1 MFPKIFCIRNIHQLF
16 KKEVVIHD
24 PDYTRIPGDL
34 QVLTDECK
42 EYIAKNRLMKAPN
55 YFKLWMSG
63 EKDDEM
69 ISINEKLET
78 LIEEMSNTKSVT
90 LLNTLNNYPI
100 ISVSAHIRP
109 FHTYWLNLA
118 AGVIFP
124 IGLFFYFR
132 IWAFRVRLA
141 KDMERIIK
149 NNEQIQFIIQNI
161 NK

>member
-1 MFPKIFCIRNIHQLF
+1 
-16 KKEVVIHD
+16 
-24 PDYTRIPGDL
+24 
-34 QVLTDECK
+34 
-42 EYIAKNRLMKAPN
+42 MKDPN

-63 EKDDEM
+63 EKDDEVM
-69 ISINEKLET
+69 YINEKLET

-90 LLNTLNNYPI
+90 LLNTLNNYPV

-109 FHTYWLNLA
+109 FHIYWLNLA

-124 IGLFFYFR
+124 VGLFFYFR

-149 NNEQIQFIIQNI
+149 NNEQVQFIIQNI

>member
-1 MFPKIFCIRNIHQLF
+1 MLNADAYINWFKKIVGIRNIRHLF

-78 LIEEMSNTKSVT
+78 LIEEMS
-90 LLNTLNNYPI
+90 
-100 ISVSAHIRP
+100 IRS
-109 FHTYWLNLA
+109 L
-118 AGVIFP
+118 
-124 IGLFFYFR
+124 
-132 IWAFRVRLA
+132 
-141 KDMERIIK
+141 
-149 NNEQIQFIIQNI
+149 
-161 NK
+161 